1 MNEPDAPRPAK
12 HSRSEAL
19 RERTDAFLERAD
31 ETRAR
36 TTRWVQE
43 RRAERSKVGAAINVL
58 IDAWNRDSRAA
69 GGLLAGGLA
78 FRLFLWLLPA
88 ALVAVSGLGI
98 ATGYSSESASQ
109 VARDAG
115 LSAVVAST
123 VAAGMAASQ
132 AGGVWVLLLGTA
144 FLLWA
149 SAGAARALRVA
160 TSLLWQAR
168 PPAWRSMRAAL
179 VFLGLA
185 IVSISVQSL
194 LGHLWAGGIL
204 AALLA
209 RVLATAVIVA
219 VVWWAFFLLPHDPRA
234 AWWWQGPGA
243 TLVGVGVQMLT
254 IVTSVY
260 FASKLDRVDD
270 LYSSLGVATVILT
283 WLFLIARLAIWGI
296 GLNVAIWERFGPG
309 PETAPAGST
318 GGGTSGVS

>member
-1 MNEPDAPRPAK
+1 MTEPDAPQPA
-12 HSRSEAL
+12 RRTRREAL
-19 RERTDAFLERAD
+19 QVRTDALRGRAD
-31 ETRAR
+31 ETRLRA
-36 TTRWVQE
+36 TGWVRE
-43 RRAERSKVGAAINVL
+43 RRAERSKVGAAVNVL
-58 IDAWNRDSRAA
+58 IDAWNRDTRAA

-123 VAAGMAASQ
+123 VAAGMATSQ
-132 AGGVWVLLLGTA
+132 AGGVWVLLFGTA

-168 PPAWRSMRAAL
+168 PPVWRSMRAAL

-185 IVSISVQSL
+185 VVSISVQSL

-204 AALLA
+204 AGLLA
-209 RVLATAVIVA
+209 RVLTMAVIVA

-270 LYSSLGVATVILT
+270 LYGSLGVATVILT

-309 PETAPAGST
+309 PETVPAEST
-318 GGGTSGVS
+318 GGATSGVS